1 MLTNQHMTGSSEI
14 SPGMRLP
21 LLGITIQTA
30 NPWIRWGLPIGIGL
44 VVVVPSSQADQA
56 LSALSKS
63 DRTYRLGVIEK
74 SKKGVVEIKQYEVM
88 IE

>member
-30 NPWIRWGLPIGIGL
+30 NPWIRWGLPIGTGLL
-44 VVVVPSSQADQA
+44 VV
-56 LSALSKS
+56 L
-63 DRTYRLGVIEK
+63 IFW
-74 SKKGVVEIKQYEVM
+74 I
-88 IE
+88 